1 MGEIGEGK
9 TPSLLLVFMTANM
22 DHERALS
29 RLNIITEGK
38 VIYCYIFL
46 IYTFNSNN
54 FTGKVQYSGCTIS
67 HGAMEGGFWRNTEE
81 LRITSIWAIHD
92 PEGLYELGM
101 ADLNKGSESST
112 GQFLGNL
119 FWEIYSRIKNT
130 SNLSQILFLWLV

>member
-1 MGEIGEGK
+1 
-9 TPSLLLVFMTANM
+9 MTANM

-38 VIYCYIFL
+38 VIYLFL
-46 IYTFNSNN
+46 IYTFNSNK
-54 FTGKVQYSGCTIS
+54 FTGKIQYSGCTIS

-101 ADLNKGSESST
+101 ADLNKESESST
-112 GQFLGNL
+112 GQFLEFYSLPFGKSTLKYGSEEKGSSLCRCSILLGFIMSKNL
-119 FWEIYSRIKNT
+119 RG
-130 SNLSQILFLWLV
+130 L